1 MNMQVLD
8 ARRDVSGGYK
18 VDVSR
23 GERVGRVSSEW
34 FSRPD
39 DERYLSLGD
48 LARSV
53 RGRSE
58 RSRTRVV
65 ETARIHVEANRNDP
79 ERLSLILPG
88 ADAPVAPTHWSFGQ
102 LASQVGAPAAYLRQL
117 PAPLA
122 AINLQ
127 YGLTSHRAE
136 QIKTLETDDGRSGGR
151 LELRA
156 VTGPDYG
163 RIYDHELVEAV
174 QKIAGNGTGDTRW
187 KVPGVLDWSTGIYN
201 PRVDITRDTT
211 TLYASDRDVFLFLVD
226 DLNPIEAGRLPDGS
240 PDLYF
245 RGFYCWNSEVGAKTL
260 GMASF
265 YLRAVC
271 QNRNLWGVEDFE
283 EITIRHSKYAANRF
297 AHEAAPALEG
307 FANSSPQ
314 PFVNGI
320 QAARERIVA
329 RTDEDRSDFLR
340 KRGFSRPRR
349 ARSLRPCSPRKVAR
363 PNRSS
368 ISSRASPR
376 WLATSPTRTPASIWR
391 ARPRNCST
399 RFTDLCGKAL
409 VSPALR
415 CPSERK
421 RAALRFVTG

>member
-1 MNMQVLD
+1 MNMQVLE
-8 ARRDVSGGYK
+8 ARRDMSGGYK

-23 GERVGRVSSEW
+23 GSRVGRVSSEW

-39 DERYLSLGD
+39 DERFLSLNE
-48 LARSV
+48 LASSV

-58 RSRTRVV
+58 RSQTRVV
-65 ETARIHVEANRNDP
+65 ETALIHVEASRNDP
-79 ERLSLILPG
+79 ERLALMLPG
-88 ADAPVAPTHWSFGQ
+88 ANAPVAPTHWSFGQ

-127 YGLTSHRAE
+127 YGLTSNRTE
-136 QIKTLETDDGRSGGR
+136 QIKTLETDNGR

-174 QKIAGNGTGDTRW
+174 RKIAGNGTGDTRW
-187 KVPGVLDWSTGIYN
+187 KVPGVLDWSTGVYN
-201 PRVDITRDTT
+201 PMVDISKDTT

-283 EITIRHSKYAANRF
+283 EISIRHSKYAANRF
-297 AHEAAPALEG
+297 AHEAAPALLN

-314 PFVNGI
+314 PFINGI
-320 QAARERIVA
+320 KTARERIVA
-329 RTDEDRSDFLR
+329 RTDEERGDFLR
-340 KRGFSRPRR
+340 HRGFSKAATGKIIETVLAEEGRPPESIFDFVQGITAL
-349 ARSLRPCSPRKVAR
+349 AR
-363 PNRSS
+363 
-368 ISSRASPR
+368 
-376 WLATSPTRTPASIWR
+376 
-391 ARPRNCST
+391 
-399 RFTDLCGKAL
+399 GKAHQDARL
-409 VSPALR
+409 DMEGKAKKLLDRVH
-415 CPSERK
+415 
-421 RAALRFVTG
+421 

>member
-8 ARRDVSGGYK
+8 ARRDTTGGYK

-34 FSRPD
+34 FSRPA
-39 DERYLSLGD
+39 DERYLSLSE

-53 RGRSE
+53 RDRAD

-65 ETARIHVEANRNDP
+65 ESALIHVEASRNNP
-79 ERLSLILPG
+79 ERLALILPG
-88 ADAPVAPTHWSFGQ
+88 TDTAIAPTHWSFGQ
-102 LASQVGAPAAYLRQL
+102 LASLVGAPAAYLRQL
-117 PAPLA
+117 PAALA
-122 AINLQ
+122 GINLQ
-127 YGLTSHRAE
+127 YGLTSNRAE
-136 QIKTLETDDGRSGGR
+136 QIKTLETDDGRT
-151 LELRA
+151 ELRA

-163 RIYDHELVEAV
+163 RIFDAELVEAV
-174 QKIAGNGTGDTRW
+174 QRIAGNGTGDTRW

-201 PRVDITRDTT
+201 PRVDITKDTT

-283 EITIRHSKYAANRF
+283 EITIRHSKYAPNRF
-297 AHEAAPALEG
+297 AHEAAPALLN
-307 FANSSPQ
+307 FANSSPL

-320 QAARERIVA
+320 RAARERIVA
-329 RTDEDRSDFLR
+329 RTDEDRTDFLR
-340 KRGFSRPRR
+340 RRGFSKAETGKIIDAVLAEEGRPPESIFDFVQGIT
-349 ARSLRPCSPRKVAR
+349 AVAR
-363 PNRSS
+363 DKPQQD
-368 ISSRASPR
+368 
-376 WLATSPTRTPASIWR
+376 
-391 ARPRNCST
+391 ARL
-399 RFTDLCGKAL
+399 DMEAKAKNL
-409 VSPALR
+409 LD
-415 CPSERK
+415 
-421 RAALRFVTG
+421 RAA